1 MYPSFD
7 SIIET
12 LEAGKMYSF
21 PGGVHPDDK
30 KSLSNTSVI
39 KKPSLPELL
48 IVPLRQHIGS
58 DGICCVEVG
67 DTVLKG
73 QILSQT
79 SSPFSVPVHAPTSGE
94 VVAIA
99 PHVVAHPSGLTEM
112 CISIRP
118 DGKDTWCSLSPIAN
132 YSDIDKNK
140 LIEAICQAGISGMG
154 GAGFPTHI
162 KTSTSKP
169 VEFLILNGVECEP
182 YITSDD
188 RLMREH
194 AWQIRQGLD
203 ILTHLIG
210 PKAIVVA
217 VEGNKPEAY
226 EALNIACQD
235 KKDYRVVSVETKY
248 PAGGEK
254 QLIQVLT
261 GREVP
266 RNGLPVDVGVMM
278 FNVGTCY
285 AIADA
290 ILHGKPLIERI
301 VTVTGEAVKSPSNF
315 RALLGTP
322 VSHLLEEANYNPK
335 KQKAPKVI
343 MGGPMMGFTL
353 SDATIP
359 VVKTTNCLLVP
370 AKKELVDDNAER
382 PCIRCSACADA
393 CPASL
398 LPQQIFWHAKAK
410 EYDKAEEYDLFD
422 CIECGACA
430 YVCPS
435 EIPLVHYYRQ
445 AKSEIRIQRDEKN
458 KAEKAKQRFEARK
471 ERLEREKLEREAK
484 HRKAKEARLAANK
497 AKEQNSVAVDNA
509 NSAIDAGATEAK
521 DKVAAALARAKAK
534 KAAMQANANGE
545 GKAANTDEPSNAA
558 DDKKAQVAA
567 AIARAK
573 AKKAAQ
579 AQGANQAENAAE
591 PATQESSPENDKK
604 AKVAAA
610 IARAKAKKAAQAQ
623 NEIQDESA
631 VESST
636 TEPSNSQASSLED
649 EKKAK
654 VAAAIARAKAKK
666 AAQAGQHSGA
676 STENQASSQGEKTA
690 ELSNT
695 EPSNTETNSDLS
707 AEALK
712 KARIA
717 AAVAK
722 AKAQKAARNGASGQ
736 SDEPVSE
743 QAASTQLDEQ
753 QDYQPKEQLDDMDAK
768 DEKKARIAAA
778 VAKAKAKKAASQ
790 EAQAPSPVSKAGTE
804 DQDVN
809 LPKDANHQ
817 SGSNQDKSD
826 QSNNALSSSSNLSE
840 AEQKKARIA
849 AAVAKAKAK
858 KSAKQDGN
866 SEENKKSAPIDTSNS
881 DLNREGASTLN
892 TQDVSSTPNENTK
905 DTSSTNEADEKK
917 ARIAAAVAKAKAK
930 KLAQDD
936 NDGLA
941 ASQDTAEQESNK
953 EHEQRESSNKAEQA
967 TSAQTTSQPTA
978 KNEKK
983 ARIAAAIAKAKAKK
997 AAAEQEKESE

>member
-217 VEGNKPEAY
+217 VEDNKPEAY

-322 VSHLLEEANYNPK
+322 VSHLLEEANYNAK

-370 AKKELVDDNAER
+370 AKKELVDDNVER

-509 NSAIDAGATEAK
+509 NSAVDAGATEAK

-579 AQGANQAENAAE
+579 AQGANQAENA
-591 PATQESSPENDKK
+591 
-604 AKVAAA
+604 
-610 IARAKAKKAAQAQ
+610 
-623 NEIQDESA
+623 

-690 ELSNT
+690 ELSNI

-978 KNEKK
+978 QNEKK

>member
-7 SIIET
+7 SIIEN
-12 LEAGKMYSF
+12 LNSGKMYTF

-30 KSLSNTSVI
+30 KALSNTTPI
-39 KKPSLPELL
+39 KQPSLPALL
-48 IVPLRQHIGS
+48 VIPLRQHIGS

-67 DTVLKG
+67 DHVLKG
-73 QILSQT
+73 QVLSQS
-79 SSPFSVPVHAPTSGE
+79 SSPFSVPVHAPTSGK

-112 CISIRP
+112 CVSIKP
-118 DGKDTWCSLSPIAN
+118 DGRETWCDLSPLSN
-132 YSDIDKNK
+132 YTEVEKSKI
-140 LIEAICQAGISGMG
+140 IEMICQAGISGMG

-169 VEFLILNGVECEP
+169 VEFLILNGIECEP

-188 RLMREH
+188 RLMREF

-210 PKAIVVA
+210 PKAVVVA
-217 VEGNKPEAY
+217 IEDNKPEAF
-226 EALNIACQD
+226 EALNIACED
-235 KKDYRVVSVETKY
+235 KKEYRVVSVETKY

-266 RNGLPVDVGVMM
+266 RNGLPADVGVMM
-278 FNVGTCY
+278 FNVGTCF

-290 ILHGKPLIERI
+290 ILNGKPLIERV
-301 VTVTGEAVKSPSNF
+301 VTVTGEAVESPCNF
-315 RALLGTP
+315 KALLGTP
-322 VSHLLEEANYNPK
+322 VSHLLNEAQYNPK
-335 KQKAPKVI
+335 KQTAPKVI

-370 AKKELVDDNAER
+370 SKKELVDDNAER

-398 LPQQIFWHAKAK
+398 LPQQMFWHAKAK

-445 AKSEIRIQRDEKN
+445 AKAEIRLQRDEKN

-471 ERLEREKLEREAK
+471 ERLEREKREREEK

-497 AKEQNSVAVDNA
+497 AKEQRVTGEAPSESSTN
-509 NSAIDAGATEAK
+509 EAK

-534 KAAMQANANGE
+534 KAALQAQTNDSQTAPAD
-545 GKAANTDEPSNAA
+545 AAQ

-573 AKKAAQ
+573 AKKAAK
-579 AQGANQAENAAE
+579 ANDANLTSSESTDNNTIDSAVPSGE
-591 PATQESSPENDKK
+591 PDDRK

-610 IARAKAKKAAQAQ
+610 IARAKAKKAAKASDA
-623 NEIQDESA
+623 NVPTHDSADNSSSA
-631 VESST
+631 VEVQST
-636 TEPSNSQASSLED
+636 EQD
-649 EKKAK
+649 DKKAK
-654 VAAAIARAKAKK
+654 IAAAIARAKAKK
-666 AAQAGQHSGA
+666 AS
-676 STENQASSQGEKTA
+676 QASA
-690 ELSNT
+690 EQ
-695 EPSNTETNSDLS
+695 P
-707 AEALK
+707 A
-712 KARIA
+712 
-717 AAVAK
+717 
-722 AKAQKAARNGASGQ
+722 
-736 SDEPVSE
+736 VSE
-743 QAASTQLDEQ
+743 NVLTDNTATSDATDSTSAQ
-753 QDYQPKEQLDDMDAK
+753 

-778 VAKAKAKKAASQ
+778 VAKAKAKKAAQ
-790 EAQAPSPVSKAGTE
+790 EQTNARHDAPDTNGT
-804 DQDVN
+804 D
-809 LPKDANHQ
+809 
-817 SGSNQDKSD
+817 
-826 QSNNALSSSSNLSE
+826 SE
-840 AEQKKARIA
+840 VDEKKARIA

-858 KSAKQDGN
+858 KAAQQIGSESAVQASDS
-866 SEENKKSAPIDTSNS
+866 SEQLDADAQTSISSSASTSPSAP
-881 DLNREGASTLN
+881 
-892 TQDVSSTPNENTK
+892 
-905 DTSSTNEADEKK
+905 ADEKK

-930 KLAQDD
+930 K
-936 NDGLA
+936 
-941 ASQDTAEQESNK
+941 
-953 EHEQRESSNKAEQA
+953 
-967 TSAQTTSQPTA
+967 
-978 KNEKK
+978 
-983 ARIAAAIAKAKAKK
+983 
-997 AAAEQEKESE
+997 AAAERENES

>member
-7 SIIET
+7 SIIEN
-12 LEAGKMYSF
+12 LNAGKTYSF

-30 KSLSNTSVI
+30 KSLSNKESIATPSI
-39 KKPSLPELL
+39 PSLLV
-48 IVPLRQHIGS
+48 IPLRQHIGS
-58 DGICCVEVG
+58 DGVCCVEVG
-67 DTVLKG
+67 DHVLKG
-73 QILSQT
+73 QILSQS

-112 CISIRP
+112 CISIKP
-118 DGKDTWCSLSPIAN
+118 DGKDTWCALEPTTN
-132 YSDIDKNK
+132 YTAQDKSD
-140 LIEAICQAGISGMG
+140 LVARICQAGISGMG

-169 VEFLILNGVECEP
+169 VEFLVLNGIECEP

-203 ILTHLIG
+203 ILTHLIE
-210 PKAIVVA
+210 PKAIIVA
-217 VEGNKPEAY
+217 VEDNKPEALQ
-226 EALNIACQD
+226 ALNIACQD
-235 KKDYRVVSVETKY
+235 KAEYRVVSVETKY

-266 RNGLPVDVGVMM
+266 RNGLPADVGVMM

-301 VTVTGEAVKSPSNF
+301 VTVTGEAVDKPCNF
-315 RALLGTP
+315 KAMLGTP
-322 VSHLLEEANYNPK
+322 VSHLLEEAQYNTK
-335 KQKAPKVI
+335 KQKTPKVI

-382 PCIRCSACADA
+382 ACIRCSACADA

-398 LPQQIFWHAKAK
+398 LPQQMFWHAKAK

-445 AKSEIRIQRDEKN
+445 AKSEIRLQRDEKN
-458 KAEKAKQRFEARK
+458 KAEKAKQRFEARNA
-471 ERLEREKLEREAK
+471 RLEREKLEREEK

-497 AKEQNSVAVDNA
+497 TKEQA
-509 NSAIDAGATEAK
+509 ATSEKQTSPAPSDAK

-534 KAAMQANANGE
+534 KAAMQANAKN
-545 GKAANTDEPSNAA
+545 AEPSNAQDTSNTPA

-579 AQGANQAENAAE
+579 AQKSSEQSEATANNSSADAKDISNAAT
-591 PATQESSPENDKK
+591 APEH
-604 AKVAAA
+604 VSE
-610 IARAKAKKAAQAQ
+610 Q
-623 NEIQDESA
+623 
-631 VESST
+631 
-636 TEPSNSQASSLED
+636 D

-666 AAQAGQHSGA
+666 AAQ
-676 STENQASSQGEKTA
+676 QADAPEKTQPQHNKN
-690 ELSNT
+690 EGDST
-695 EPSNTETNSDLS
+695 
-707 AEALK
+707 
-712 KARIA
+712 
-717 AAVAK
+717 
-722 AKAQKAARNGASGQ
+722 ASINA
-736 SDEPVSE
+736 D
-743 QAASTQLDEQ
+743 
-753 QDYQPKEQLDDMDAK
+753 

-778 VAKAKAKKAASQ
+778 VAKAKAKKAAQQQTSGDDNTNVI
-790 EAQAPSPVSKAGTE
+790 ENATASLSNE
-804 DQDVN
+804 
-809 LPKDANHQ
+809 PKDESAVKP
-817 SGSNQDKSD
+817 DAD
-826 QSNNALSSSSNLSE
+826 DA
-840 AEQKKARIA
+840 KKARIA

-858 KSAKQDGN
+858 KAAQQQTTGD
-866 SEENKKSAPIDTSNS
+866 D
-881 DLNREGASTLN
+881 
-892 TQDVSSTPNENTK
+892 
-905 DTSSTNEADEKK
+905 STNAIDNASASKNNEPKDESAVKSDADDAKK

-930 KLAQDD
+930 K
-936 NDGLA
+936 A
-941 ASQDTAEQESNK
+941 A
-953 EHEQRESSNKAEQA
+953 KAELERENK
-967 TSAQTTSQPTA
+967 P
-978 KNEKK
+978 E
-983 ARIAAAIAKAKAKK
+983 
-997 AAAEQEKESE
+997 

>member
-12 LEAGKMYSF
+12 LNAGKTYSF
-21 PGGVHPDDK
+21 PGGVHPDDRK
-30 KSLSNTSVI
+30 ALSNTSI
-39 KKPSLPELL
+39 IQKPSMPELL
-48 IVPLRQHIGS
+48 VVPLRQHIGS

-73 QILSQT
+73 QVLSQS

-112 CISIRP
+112 CVSIRP
-118 DGKDTWCSLSPIAN
+118 DGKDTWCELSATTN
-132 YSDIDKNK
+132 YSNVDKSQLID
-140 LIEAICQAGISGMG
+140 AICQAGISGMG

-169 VEFLILNGVECEP
+169 VEFLILNGIECEP

-203 ILTHLIG
+203 ILVHLIG
-210 PKAIVVA
+210 PKAIIVA
-217 VEGNKPEAY
+217 VEDNKPEAF

-235 KKDYRVVSVETKY
+235 KKDYRIVSVETKY

-254 QLIQVLT
+254 QLIQVIT

-266 RNGLPVDVGVMM
+266 RNGLPADIGVMM

-301 VTVTGEAVKSPSNF
+301 VTVTGEAVESPSNF
-315 RALLGTP
+315 RALIGTP
-322 VSHLLEEANYNPK
+322 VSHLLSEAKYNPK
-335 KQKAPKVI
+335 KQKAPKVV

-370 AKKELVDDNAER
+370 AKKELVDDNVER

-398 LPQQIFWHAKAK
+398 LPQQMFWHAKAK

-445 AKSEIRIQRDEKN
+445 AKIEIRLQRDEKN

-471 ERLEREKLEREAK
+471 ERLEREKREREEK

-497 AKEQNSVAVDNA
+497 AKEHNAEAVDNA
-509 NSAIDAGATEAK
+509 SNTDVTEAK

-534 KAAMQANANGE
+534 KAALQANSSNE
-545 GKAANTDEPSNAA
+545 STTSNTGEPSTAT

-579 AQGANQAENAAE
+579 AQSEKVD
-591 PATQESSPENDKK
+591 ESSSIQP
-604 AKVAAA
+604 AA
-610 IARAKAKKAAQAQ
+610 
-623 NEIQDESA
+623 
-631 VESST
+631 
-636 TEPSNSQASSLED
+636 PSPED

-666 AAQAGQHSGA
+666 AAQAAPSEEPIPGNHSDEHA
-676 STENQASSQGEKTA
+676 DKHADEDVAKNIEEFTA
-690 ELSNT
+690 DN
-695 EPSNTETNSDLS
+695 NVKLS
-707 AEALK
+707 AEEQK

-722 AKAQKAARNGASGQ
+722 AKAQKAAKSMSENGLPESSSPAQPPSQTIAQSG
-736 SDEPVSE
+736 E
-743 QAASTQLDEQ
+743 QKNEQ
-753 QDYQPKEQLDDMDAK
+753 QD
-768 DEKKARIAAA
+768 EKRARIAAA
-778 VAKAKAKKAASQ
+778 VAKAKAKKA
-790 EAQAPSPVSKAGTE
+790 
-804 DQDVN
+804 
-809 LPKDANHQ
+809 
-817 SGSNQDKSD
+817 
-826 QSNNALSSSSNLSE
+826 E
-840 AEQKKARIA
+840 AE
-849 AAVAKAKAK
+849 VAQTVS
-858 KSAKQDGN
+858 SAGN
-866 SEENKKSAPIDTSNS
+866 EKENEEIVHLPESNS
-881 DLNREGASTLN
+881 
-892 TQDVSSTPNENTK
+892 TQQESNADSSGK
-905 DTSSTNEADEKK
+905 SEADEKK

-930 KLAQDD
+930 KRAQ
-936 NDGLA
+936 
-941 ASQDTAEQESNK
+941 ASQE
-953 EHEQRESSNKAEQA
+953 ESSPTDINETESQAKGEPSESPSQDNAE
-967 TSAQTTSQPTA
+967 TSAQDGAQMSGQD
-978 KNEKK
+978 EKK

-997 AAAEQEKESE
+997 AAADKEKESQ

>member
-12 LEAGKMYSF
+12 LNAGKTFSF

-39 KKPSLPELL
+39 KKPSMPELL
-48 IVPLRQHIGS
+48 VVPLRQHIGS
-58 DGICCVEVG
+58 DGICCVQVG

-73 QILSQT
+73 QVLSQS

-94 VVAIA
+94 IVAIA

-118 DGKDTWCSLSPIAN
+118 DGKDTWCELSPIAN
-132 YSDIDKNK
+132 YSDVHSNE

-169 VEFLILNGVECEP
+169 VEFLILNGIECEP

-210 PKAIVVA
+210 PKAIIVA
-217 VEGNKPEAY
+217 VEDNKPEAF
-226 EALNIACQD
+226 EALSIACQD
-235 KKDYRVVSVETKY
+235 KKEYRVVNVETKY

-254 QLIQVLT
+254 QLIQVIT

-266 RNGLPVDVGVMM
+266 RNGLPADIGVMM
-278 FNVGTCY
+278 FNVGTCF

-290 ILHGKPLIERI
+290 ILHGKPLVERI
-301 VTVTGEAVKSPSNF
+301 VTVTGEAVESPSNF
-315 RALLGTP
+315 RALIGTP
-322 VSHLLEEANYNPK
+322 VSHLLDEAKYNPK
-335 KQKAPKVI
+335 KQKKPKVVR
-343 MGGPMMGFTL
+343 GGPMMGFTL

-359 VVKTTNCLLVP
+359 VIKTTNCLLVP

-398 LPQQIFWHAKAK
+398 LPQQMFWHAKAK

-445 AKSEIRIQRDEKN
+445 AKAEIRLQRDEKN

-471 ERLEREKLEREAK
+471 ERLDREKREREEK

-497 AKEQNSVAVDNA
+497 AKEQSAASVDNT
-509 NSAIDAGATEAK
+509 NSANEGASQAK

-534 KAAMQANANGE
+534 KAAMQASANGE
-545 GKAANTDEPSNAA
+545 SHVQPQRDDTNETSTSLENTPSQ

-579 AQGANQAENAAE
+579 ADQSSQSSQNEQ
-591 PATQESSPENDKK
+591 PATEAGAQS
-604 AKVAAA
+604 AA
-610 IARAKAKKAAQAQ
+610 
-623 NEIQDESA
+623 DE
-631 VESST
+631 
-636 TEPSNSQASSLED
+636 
-649 EKKAK
+649 
-654 VAAAIARAKAKK
+654 
-666 AAQAGQHSGA
+666 
-676 STENQASSQGEKTA
+676 
-690 ELSNT
+690 
-695 EPSNTETNSDLS
+695 
-707 AEALK
+707 K

-722 AKAQKAARNGASGQ
+722 AKKAEQSAEDSEEPASQ
-736 SDEPVSE
+736 VDEKP
-743 QAASTQLDEQ
+743 ALNPA
-753 QDYQPKEQLDDMDAK
+753 

-778 VAKAKAKKAASQ
+778 VAKAKAKKAAQ
-790 EAQAPSPVSKAGTE
+790 NAEETTKEPAPP
-804 DQDVN
+804 
-809 LPKDANHQ
+809 ANQ
-817 SGSNQDKSD
+817 
-826 QSNNALSSSSNLSE
+826 
-840 AEQKKARIA
+840 
-849 AAVAKAKAK
+849 
-858 KSAKQDGN
+858 
-866 SEENKKSAPIDTSNS
+866 
-881 DLNREGASTLN
+881 
-892 TQDVSSTPNENTK
+892 
-905 DTSSTNEADEKK
+905 ADEKK

-930 KLAQDD
+930 KAAQNAEEATEESMPPVNQADEKKARI
-936 NDGLA
+936 A
-941 ASQDTAEQESNK
+941 AAVAKAKAKKAAQNTEVEPEDASLKGASTHVVSSDSQAPDTSRAEPAQEQ
-953 EHEQRESSNKAEQA
+953 QRDEKD
-967 TSAQTTSQPTA
+967 
-978 KNEKK
+978 EKK

-997 AAAEQEKESE
+997 AAADKEKESQ

>member
-12 LEAGKMYSF
+12 LNAGKTFSF

-39 KKPSLPELL
+39 KKPSMPELL
-48 IVPLRQHIGS
+48 VVPLRQHIGS
-58 DGICCVEVG
+58 DGICCVQVG

-73 QILSQT
+73 QVLSQS

-94 VVAIA
+94 IVAIA

-118 DGKDTWCSLSPIAN
+118 DGKDTWCELSPIAN
-132 YSDIDKNK
+132 YSDVHSNE

-169 VEFLILNGVECEP
+169 VEFLILNGIECEP

-210 PKAIVVA
+210 PKAIIVA
-217 VEGNKPEAY
+217 VEDNKPEAF
-226 EALNIACQD
+226 EALSIACQD
-235 KKDYRVVSVETKY
+235 KKEYRVVNVETKY

-254 QLIQVLT
+254 QLIQVIT

-266 RNGLPVDVGVMM
+266 RNGLPADIGVMM
-278 FNVGTCY
+278 FNVGTCF

-301 VTVTGEAVKSPSNF
+301 VTVTGEAVESPSNF
-315 RALLGTP
+315 RALIGTP
-322 VSHLLEEANYNPK
+322 VSHLLDEAKYNPK
-335 KQKAPKVI
+335 KQKKPKVV

-359 VVKTTNCLLVP
+359 VIKTTNCLLVP

-398 LPQQIFWHAKAK
+398 LPQQMFWHAKAK
-410 EYDKAEEYDLFD
+410 EYDKAEEYNLFD

-445 AKSEIRIQRDEKN
+445 AKAEIRLQRDEKN

-471 ERLEREKLEREAK
+471 ERLEREKREREEK

-497 AKEQNSVAVDNA
+497 AKEQSAASVDNT
-509 NSAIDAGATEAK
+509 NSANEGASQAK

-534 KAAMQANANGE
+534 KAAMQTTANGE
-545 GKAANTDEPSNAA
+545 SHVQPQRDDVNETSTSLENTPSP

-579 AQGANQAENAAE
+579 AGQSSQSSQNEQ
-591 PATQESSPENDKK
+591 PATEVGAQS
-604 AKVAAA
+604 AA
-610 IARAKAKKAAQAQ
+610 
-623 NEIQDESA
+623 DE
-631 VESST
+631 
-636 TEPSNSQASSLED
+636 
-649 EKKAK
+649 
-654 VAAAIARAKAKK
+654 
-666 AAQAGQHSGA
+666 
-676 STENQASSQGEKTA
+676 
-690 ELSNT
+690 
-695 EPSNTETNSDLS
+695 
-707 AEALK
+707 K

-717 AAVAK
+717 AVAK
-722 AKAQKAARNGASGQ
+722 VKAKKAEQNTEDSEEPPSQ
-736 SDEPVSE
+736 VDEKP
-743 QAASTQLDEQ
+743 ALNPA
-753 QDYQPKEQLDDMDAK
+753 

-778 VAKAKAKKAASQ
+778 VAKAKAKKAAQ
-790 EAQAPSPVSKAGTE
+790 NAEETTKEPAPP
-804 DQDVN
+804 
-809 LPKDANHQ
+809 ANQ
-817 SGSNQDKSD
+817 
-826 QSNNALSSSSNLSE
+826 
-840 AEQKKARIA
+840 
-849 AAVAKAKAK
+849 
-858 KSAKQDGN
+858 
-866 SEENKKSAPIDTSNS
+866 
-881 DLNREGASTLN
+881 
-892 TQDVSSTPNENTK
+892 
-905 DTSSTNEADEKK
+905 ADEKK

-930 KLAQDD
+930 KAAQNTEVEPED
-936 NDGLA
+936 
-941 ASQDTAEQESNK
+941 ASLKGASTHVVSSDSQAPDTSRAEPAQEQ
-953 EHEQRESSNKAEQA
+953 QRDEKD
-967 TSAQTTSQPTA
+967 
-978 KNEKK
+978 EKK
-983 ARIAAAIAKAKAKK
+983 ARIAAAIAKAKVKK
-997 AAAEQEKESE
+997 AAADKEKESQ

>member
-73 QILSQT
+73 QILSQS

-118 DGKDTWCSLSPIAN
+118 DGKDTWCDLSPIAN

-169 VEFLILNGVECEP
+169 VEFLILNGIECEP

-217 VEGNKPEAY
+217 VEDNKPEAF

-266 RNGLPVDVGVMM
+266 RNGLPADVGVMM

-290 ILHGKPLIERI
+290 ILHGKPLIERV
-301 VTVTGEAVKSPSNF
+301 VTVTGEAVESPSNF

-322 VSHLLEEANYNPK
+322 VSHLLDEANYNPK

-398 LPQQIFWHAKAK
+398 LPQQMFWHAKAK

-471 ERLEREKLEREAK
+471 ERLEREKLEREEK

-497 AKEQNSVAVDNA
+497 AKEESAVADNA
-509 NSAIDAGATEAK
+509 NSAVDAGATEAK

-534 KAAMQANANGE
+534 KAAMQANAKDE
-545 GKAANTDEPSNAA
+545 SNTTNTNEPSIAA
-558 DDKKAQVAA
+558 EDKKAQVAA

-579 AQGANQAENAAE
+579 AQNEAQLESADKQVEQA
-591 PATQESSPENDKK
+591 SSPEDDKK

-623 NEIQDESA
+623 NETQDESA
-631 VESST
+631 VEPST
-636 TEPSNSQASSLED
+636 TEQPSNQSSPED

-666 AAQAGQHSGA
+666 AAQASQSEA
-676 STENQASSQGEKTA
+676 SSAEKPAGSQGEKHT
-690 ELSNT
+690 ELSDT
-695 EPSNTETNSDLS
+695 EANSELN
-707 AEALK
+707 AEAQK

-722 AKAQKAARNGASGQ
+722 AKAQKAAKNSENEQPDGQVTVQGTPAQSEEQ
-736 SDEPVSE
+736 SD
-743 QAASTQLDEQ
+743 TQPHAPLEG
-753 QDYQPKEQLDDMDAK
+753 K

-790 EAQAPSPVSKAGTE
+790 KTQASSPYGEAGIE
-804 DQDVN
+804 NQDVN
-809 LPKDANHQ
+809 SPEEASFQSVSEQNNSAQSDSASDPAN
-817 SGSNQDKSD
+817 
-826 QSNNALSSSSNLSE
+826 NLSE
-840 AEQKKARIA
+840 ADEKKARIA

-858 KSAKQDGN
+858 KAAKQEEHQG
-866 SEENKKSAPIDTSNS
+866 SEETDANDA
-881 DLNREGASTLN
+881 A
-892 TQDVSSTPNENTK
+892 
-905 DTSSTNEADEKK
+905 STNEADEKK

-930 KLAQDD
+930 KLAQDS
-936 NDGLA
+936 NGNLA
-941 ASQDTAEQESNK
+941 TSSNTAE
-953 EHEQRESSNKAEQA
+953 RESSKAHEQSESSSRLGQA
-967 TSAQTTSQPTA
+967 TSTQAPSQPTA
-978 KNEKK
+978 QDEKK
-983 ARIAAAIAKAKAKK
+983 ARIAAAVAKAKAKK
-997 AAAEQEKESE
+997 AAAEQEKES

>member
-1 MYPSFD
+1 IVMYPSFD

-73 QILSQT
+73 QILSQS

-118 DGKDTWCSLSPIAN
+118 DGKDTWCDLSPLAN

-169 VEFLILNGVECEP
+169 VEFLILNGIECEP

-203 ILTHLIG
+203 ILTHLIE

-217 VEGNKPEAY
+217 VEDNKPEAF

-254 QLIQVLT
+254 QLIQVVT

-266 RNGLPVDVGVMM
+266 RNGLPADVGVMM

-322 VSHLLEEANYNPK
+322 VSHLLEEASYNPK

-398 LPQQIFWHAKAK
+398 LPQQMFWHAKAK

-497 AKEQNSVAVDNA
+497 AKEQNAATDNA
-509 NSAIDAGATEAK
+509 NNLADATATEAR

-534 KAAMQANANGE
+534 KAAMQAKAKDENTPVNA
-545 GKAANTDEPSNAA
+545 DEPNPAA

-573 AKKAAQ
+573 AKKAAR
-579 AQGANQAENAAE
+579 AQGSEQAENATE
-591 PATQESSPENDKK
+591 PAGQTPSPED
-604 AKVAAA
+604 
-610 IARAKAKKAAQAQ
+610 
-623 NEIQDESA
+623 D
-631 VESST
+631 
-636 TEPSNSQASSLED
+636 
-649 EKKAK
+649 KKAK

-666 AAQAGQHSGA
+666 AAQAGQHSDA
-676 STENQASSQGEKTA
+676 STEKQVASRDEKTA
-690 ELSNT
+690 ELLNTEPANT
-695 EPSNTETNSDLS
+695 EPSKTETNSDLS
-707 AEALK
+707 VEEQK

-722 AKAQKAARNGASGQ
+722 AKAQKAAKNNASGQ
-736 SDEPVSE
+736 SE
-743 QAASTQLDEQ
+743 QSTPTQFGEQ
-753 QDYQPKEQLDDMDAK
+753 QDNQSREPLGETDAK

-778 VAKAKAKKAASQ
+778 VAKAKAKK
-790 EAQAPSPVSKAGTE
+790 
-804 DQDVN
+804 
-809 LPKDANHQ
+809 
-817 SGSNQDKSD
+817 
-826 QSNNALSSSSNLSE
+826 
-840 AEQKKARIA
+840 
-849 AAVAKAKAK
+849 
-858 KSAKQDGN
+858 
-866 SEENKKSAPIDTSNS
+866 
-881 DLNREGASTLN
+881 
-892 TQDVSSTPNENTK
+892 
-905 DTSSTNEADEKK
+905 
-917 ARIAAAVAKAKAK
+917 
-930 KLAQDD
+930 
-936 NDGLA
+936 
-941 ASQDTAEQESNK
+941 
-953 EHEQRESSNKAEQA
+953 
-967 TSAQTTSQPTA
+967 
-978 KNEKK
+978 
-983 ARIAAAIAKAKAKK
+983 
-997 AAAEQEKESE
+997 

>member
-73 QILSQT
+73 QILSQS

-118 DGKDTWCSLSPIAN
+118 DGKDTWCDLSPIAN

-169 VEFLILNGVECEP
+169 VEFLILNGIECEP

-217 VEGNKPEAY
+217 VEDNKPEAF

-266 RNGLPVDVGVMM
+266 RNGLPADVGVMM

-290 ILHGKPLIERI
+290 ILHGKPLIERV
-301 VTVTGEAVKSPSNF
+301 VTVTGEAVESPSNF

-322 VSHLLEEANYNPK
+322 VSHLLDEASYNPK
-335 KQKAPKVI
+335 KQKVPKVI

-398 LPQQIFWHAKAK
+398 LPQQMFWHAKAK

-471 ERLEREKLEREAK
+471 ERLEREKLEREEK

-497 AKEQNSVAVDNA
+497 AKEQNADADNA
-509 NSAIDAGATEAK
+509 NSAVDAGATEAK

-534 KAAMQANANGE
+534 KAAMQANAKGE
-545 GKAANTDEPSNAA
+545 SNTTNTDEPRIVA

-579 AQGANQAENAAE
+579 ASQSEASSAEKPAGSQGEKHTELSDTEANSELTAEA
-591 PATQESSPENDKK
+591 QKK
-604 AKVAAA
+604 ARIAAA
-610 IARAKAKKAAQAQ
+610 IAKAKAQKAARNSEDGQPDKSVLEQGAPTQ
-623 NEIQDESA
+623 LDEQPDSHSK
-631 VESST
+631 E
-636 TEPSNSQASSLED
+636 QLD
-649 EKKAK
+649 EK
-654 VAAAIARAKAKK
+654 
-666 AAQAGQHSGA
+666 Q
-676 STENQASSQGEKTA
+676 
-690 ELSNT
+690 
-695 EPSNTETNSDLS
+695 
-707 AEALK
+707 
-712 KARIA
+712 ARIA

-722 AKAQKAARNGASGQ
+722 AKAKKAASQKAQASGPDGEAGIENQDGNSPEEASFQSVSDQNNSAQ
-736 SDEPVSE
+736 SDSASDPANNLSE
-743 QAASTQLDEQ
+743 A
-753 QDYQPKEQLDDMDAK
+753 

-778 VAKAKAKKAASQ
+778 VAKAKAKKAAKQ
-790 EAQAPSPVSKAGTE
+790 EEHQGSEQT
-804 DQDVN
+804 
-809 LPKDANHQ
+809 DANH
-817 SGSNQDKSD
+817 
-826 QSNNALSSSSNLSE
+826 
-840 AEQKKARIA
+840 A
-849 AAVAKAKAK
+849 A
-858 KSAKQDGN
+858 
-866 SEENKKSAPIDTSNS
+866 
-881 DLNREGASTLN
+881 
-892 TQDVSSTPNENTK
+892 
-905 DTSSTNEADEKK
+905 STNEADEKK

-930 KLAQDD
+930 KLAQDS
-936 NDGLA
+936 NGNLA
-941 ASQDTAEQESNK
+941 TSSNTAEQESSK
-953 EHEQRESSNKAEQA
+953 AHEQSESSSRVGQA
-967 TSAQTTSQPTA
+967 TSTQAPSQPTA
-978 KNEKK
+978 QDEKK
-983 ARIAAAIAKAKAKK
+983 ARIAAAVAKAKAKK
-997 AAAEQEKESE
+997 AAAEQEKES

>member
-73 QILSQT
+73 QILSQS

-118 DGKDTWCSLSPIAN
+118 DGKDTWCDLSPIAN

-169 VEFLILNGVECEP
+169 VEFLILNGIECEP

-217 VEGNKPEAY
+217 VEDNKPEAF

-266 RNGLPVDVGVMM
+266 RNGLPADVGVMM

-290 ILHGKPLIERI
+290 ILHGKPLIERV
-301 VTVTGEAVKSPSNF
+301 VTVTGEAVESPSNF

-322 VSHLLEEANYNPK
+322 VSHLLDEANYNPK
-335 KQKAPKVI
+335 KQKTPKVI

-398 LPQQIFWHAKAK
+398 LPQQMFWHAKAK

-471 ERLEREKLEREAK
+471 ERLEREKLEREEK

-497 AKEQNSVAVDNA
+497 AKEENAVADNA
-509 NSAIDAGATEAK
+509 NSVVDAGATEAK

-534 KAAMQANANGE
+534 KAAMQANAKDE
-545 GKAANTDEPSNAA
+545 SNTTNTNKPSAAA

-579 AQGANQAENAAE
+579 AQNEAQVESADKQVEQA
-591 PATQESSPENDKK
+591 SSPEDDKK

-623 NEIQDESA
+623 NETQDESA
-631 VESST
+631 VEPST
-636 TEPSNSQASSLED
+636 TEQPSNQLSSPED

-666 AAQAGQHSGA
+666 AAQASQS
-676 STENQASSQGEKTA
+676 EASSAEKPAGSQDEKHT
-690 ELSNT
+690 ELSDT
-695 EPSNTETNSDLS
+695 EANSELN
-707 AEALK
+707 AEAQK

-722 AKAQKAARNGASGQ
+722 AKAQKAAKNSEDGQPEKSVSGQ
-736 SDEPVSE
+736 GAP
-743 QAASTQLDEQ
+743 TQLDEQ
-753 QDYQPKEQLDDMDAK
+753 PDSHSKEQLDEKQARIAAAVAK
-768 DEKKARIAAA
+768 AKAKKAASQKTQASSPDGEAGIENQDVNSPEEASFQSVSEQNNNAQGDSASDSANNLSEADEKKARIAAA
-778 VAKAKAKKAASQ
+778 VAKAKAKKAAKQ
-790 EAQAPSPVSKAGTE
+790 EEHQGSEQT
-804 DQDVN
+804 
-809 LPKDANHQ
+809 DAN
-817 SGSNQDKSD
+817 D
-826 QSNNALSSSSNLSE
+826 
-840 AEQKKARIA
+840 A
-849 AAVAKAKAK
+849 A
-858 KSAKQDGN
+858 
-866 SEENKKSAPIDTSNS
+866 
-881 DLNREGASTLN
+881 
-892 TQDVSSTPNENTK
+892 
-905 DTSSTNEADEKK
+905 STNEADEKK

-930 KLAQDD
+930 KLAQDS
-936 NDGLA
+936 NGNLA
-941 ASQDTAEQESNK
+941 TSSNTAEQENSKTN
-953 EHEQRESSNKAEQA
+953 EQSESSSRVGQA
-967 TSAQTTSQPTA
+967 TSTQAPSQPTA
-978 KNEKK
+978 QDEKK
-983 ARIAAAIAKAKAKK
+983 ARIAAAVAKAKAKK
-997 AAAEQEKESE
+997 ASAEQEKES

>member
-12 LEAGKMYSF
+12 LNAGKTYSF
-21 PGGVHPDDK
+21 PGGVHPDDRK
-30 KSLSNTSVI
+30 ALSNTSVI
-39 KKPSLPELL
+39 QKPSMPELL
-48 IVPLRQHIGS
+48 VVPLRQHNGS
-58 DGICCVEVG
+58 DGICCVDVG

-73 QILSQT
+73 QVLSQS

-112 CISIRP
+112 CVSIRP
-118 DGKDTWCSLSPIAN
+118 DGKDTWCELSPTTN
-132 YSDIDKNK
+132 YSNVDKSQLID
-140 LIEAICQAGISGMG
+140 AICQAGISGMG

-169 VEFLILNGVECEP
+169 VEFLILNGIECEP

-203 ILTHLIG
+203 ILAHLIG
-210 PKAIVVA
+210 PKAIIVA
-217 VEGNKPEAY
+217 VEDNKPEAF

-254 QLIQVLT
+254 QLIQVIT

-266 RNGLPVDVGVMM
+266 RNGLPADIGVMM

-301 VTVTGEAVKSPSNF
+301 VTVTGEAVESPSNF
-315 RALLGTP
+315 RALIGTP
-322 VSHLLEEANYNPK
+322 VSHLLSEAKYNSK
-335 KQKAPKVI
+335 KQKAPKVV

-398 LPQQIFWHAKAK
+398 LPQQMFWHAKAK

-445 AKSEIRIQRDEKN
+445 AKAEIRLQRDEKN

-471 ERLEREKLEREAK
+471 ERLEREKLEREEK

-497 AKEQNSVAVDNA
+497 AKEQNAEAVDNA
-509 NSAIDAGATEAK
+509 SNTDVTEAK

-534 KAAMQANANGE
+534 KAALQAKSSNESATS
-545 GKAANTDEPSNAA
+545 NTGEPSTAT

-579 AQGANQAENAAE
+579 AQTEKVD
-591 PATQESSPENDKK
+591 ESSPIQP
-604 AKVAAA
+604 AAP
-610 IARAKAKKAAQAQ
+610 
-623 NEIQDESA
+623 SA
-631 VESST
+631 
-636 TEPSNSQASSLED
+636 ED

-666 AAQAGQHSGA
+666 AAQAAPSEDPTPGNHSDKHA
-676 STENQASSQGEKTA
+676 DEEVAKKVEESTA
-690 ELSNT
+690 ENNV
-695 EPSNTETNSDLS
+695 ELS
-707 AEALK
+707 AEEQK

-722 AKAQKAARNGASGQ
+722 AKAQKAAKNMSENGLSESSSLAQPSSQTIAQSG
-736 SDEPVSE
+736 E
-743 QAASTQLDEQ
+743 QKNEQ
-753 QDYQPKEQLDDMDAK
+753 QD
-768 DEKKARIAAA
+768 EKRARIAAA
-778 VAKAKAKKAASQ
+778 VAKAKAKKA
-790 EAQAPSPVSKAGTE
+790 
-804 DQDVN
+804 
-809 LPKDANHQ
+809 
-817 SGSNQDKSD
+817 
-826 QSNNALSSSSNLSE
+826 E
-840 AEQKKARIA
+840 AE
-849 AAVAKAKAK
+849 VA
-858 KSAKQDGN
+858 Q
-866 SEENKKSAPIDTSNS
+866 T
-881 DLNREGASTLN
+881 
-892 TQDVSSTPNENTK
+892 VSSAGNEKENEETVHLPQNNSAQYESNADSFGK
-905 DTSSTNEADEKK
+905 SEADEKK

-930 KLAQDD
+930 KRAQASQEESSLTDINEAESQAKGEPSESPSQGNAETNAQD
-936 NDGLA
+936 GA
-941 ASQDTAEQESNK
+941 QMSGQD
-953 EHEQRESSNKAEQA
+953 
-967 TSAQTTSQPTA
+967 
-978 KNEKK
+978 EKK

-997 AAAEQEKESE
+997 AAADKEKESQ

>member
-21 PGGVHPDDK
+21 PGGVHPEDK

-58 DGICCVEVG
+58 GGICCVEVG

-73 QILSQT
+73 QILSQS

-94 VVAIA
+94 IVAIA

-118 DGKDTWCSLSPIAN
+118 DGKDTWCDLSPIAN
-132 YSDIDKNK
+132 YSEVDKNK

-169 VEFLILNGVECEP
+169 VEFLILNGIECEP

-217 VEGNKPEAY
+217 VEDNKPEAF

-266 RNGLPVDVGVMM
+266 RNGLPADVGVMM

-285 AIADA
+285 ASADA
-290 ILHGKPLIERI
+290 ILHGKPLIDRV
-301 VTVTGEAVKSPSNF
+301 VTVTGEAVESPSNF

-322 VSHLLEEANYNPK
+322 VSHLLDEANYNPK

-393 CPASL
+393 CPVSL
-398 LPQQIFWHAKAK
+398 LPQQMFWHAKAK

-445 AKSEIRIQRDEKN
+445 AKSEIRVQRDEKN

-471 ERLEREKLEREAK
+471 ERLEREKREREEK

-497 AKEQNSVAVDNA
+497 AKEQSTVTADSASGAVDA
-509 NSAIDAGATEAK
+509 SATEAK

-534 KAAMQANANGE
+534 KAAMQANGKGE
-545 GKAANTDEPSNAA
+545 STTPNTDESGIAV

-567 AIARAK
+567 AVARAK

-579 AQGANQAENAAE
+579 AQNESQLERADNQVEQA
-591 PATQESSPENDKK
+591 SSSEDDKK

-623 NEIQDESA
+623 NETQGESA
-631 VESST
+631 D
-636 TEPSNSQASSLED
+636 EPSVTEQPSNQVSSPED
-649 EKKAK
+649 DKKAK

-666 AAQAGQHSGA
+666 AAQAGQSVE
-676 STENQASSQGEKTA
+676 SSSEEQADKHNE
-690 ELSNT
+690 ENT
-695 EPSNTETNSDLS
+695 EPSNSEDNIDLS
-707 AEALK
+707 VEEQK

-722 AKAQKAARNGASGQ
+722 AKAQKAAKNGVNGQ
-736 SDEPVSE
+736 TDKPVSKQATPPQVHAQSSNQPKNQPDE
-743 QAASTQLDEQ
+743 KQARIAAAVAKAKAKKAASQKAPTLSSATHGDDVTQDVSSPLKANDQSTSVPDSGERD
-753 QDYQPKEQLDDMDAK
+753 DYAK
-768 DEKKARIAAA
+768 ATVSNTSEAEEKKARIAAA
-778 VAKAKAKKAASQ
+778 VAKAKAKKAAKQ
-790 EAQAPSPVSKAGTE
+790 EANQASEQTDSYEKEQDPQSLTTSETPDASNTPSEK
-804 DQDVN
+804 
-809 LPKDANHQ
+809 
-817 SGSNQDKSD
+817 
-826 QSNNALSSSSNLSE
+826 
-840 AEQKKARIA
+840 
-849 AAVAKAKAK
+849 
-858 KSAKQDGN
+858 
-866 SEENKKSAPIDTSNS
+866 
-881 DLNREGASTLN
+881 
-892 TQDVSSTPNENTK
+892 TK
-905 DTSSTNEADEKK
+905 TASSTNEVDEKK

-930 KLAQDD
+930 KLAQERKEISTSSP
-936 NDGLA
+936 
-941 ASQDTAEQESNK
+941 ASAEVESNTSQEQSVSPLK
-953 EHEQRESSNKAEQA
+953 EDIKTKTQGN
-967 TSAQTTSQPTA
+967 SQPTEQD
-978 KNEKK
+978 EKK

-997 AAAEQEKESE
+997 AAAEQEKES

>member
-73 QILSQT
+73 QILSQS

-118 DGKDTWCSLSPIAN
+118 DGKDSWCNLFPIAN
-132 YSDIDKNK
+132 YSELDKNK

-169 VEFLILNGVECEP
+169 VEFLILNGIECEP

-217 VEGNKPEAY
+217 VEDNKPEAF

-266 RNGLPVDVGVMM
+266 RNGLPADVGVMM

-290 ILHGKPLIERI
+290 ILHGKPLIERV
-301 VTVTGEAVKSPSNF
+301 VTVTGEAVESPSNF

-322 VSHLLEEANYNPK
+322 VSHLLDEANYNPK

-398 LPQQIFWHAKAK
+398 LPQQMFWHAKAK

-497 AKEQNSVAVDNA
+497 AKEQNAVAADKA
-509 NSAIDAGATEAK
+509 NSAVDAGATEAK

-534 KAAMQANANGE
+534 KAAMQAPANGE
-545 GKAANTDEPSNAA
+545 SMTANNDEHNNTT

-579 AQGANQAENAAE
+579 AQNDI
-591 PATQESSPENDKK
+591 QE
-604 AKVAAA
+604 
-610 IARAKAKKAAQAQ
+610 
-623 NEIQDESA
+623 ESA
-631 VESST
+631 DEAST
-636 TEPSNSQASSLED
+636 TEAPISQASSPED

-666 AAQAGQHSGA
+666 AAQASQSIA
-676 STENQASSQGEKTA
+676 SSTEKPAGSNDEKTA
-690 ELSNT
+690 DFSD
-695 EPSNTETNSDLS
+695 TETNAALS
-707 AEALK
+707 AEAQK

-722 AKAQKAARNGASGQ
+722 AKAQKAANKRENGQPDESVSLQGTSAQ
-736 SDEPVSE
+736 SNEQSVSQPE
-743 QAASTQLDEQ
+743 AQL
-753 QDYQPKEQLDDMDAK
+753 

-790 EAQAPSPVSKAGTE
+790 KEYGSSHSTEADAEEQNVNSPKEAGVPSTSHQNNSASNVNAE
-804 DQDVN
+804 D
-809 LPKDANHQ
+809 
-817 SGSNQDKSD
+817 SD
-826 QSNNALSSSSNLSE
+826 RNSS
-840 AEQKKARIA
+840 A
-849 AAVAKAKAK
+849 
-858 KSAKQDGN
+858 
-866 SEENKKSAPIDTSNS
+866 
-881 DLNREGASTLN
+881 
-892 TQDVSSTPNENTK
+892 
-905 DTSSTNEADEKK
+905 ADEKK

-930 KLAQDD
+930 KLAQEGNGD
-936 NDGLA
+936 LA
-941 ASQDTAEQESNK
+941 SSPDTAKQERSKASEQN
-953 EHEQRESSNKAEQA
+953 ESSTNAAQA
-967 TSAQTTSQPTA
+967 TSTQTSSQPTEQD
-978 KNEKK
+978 EKK
-983 ARIAAAIAKAKAKK
+983 ARIAAAVAKAKAKK

>member
-73 QILSQT
+73 QILSQS

-118 DGKDTWCSLSPIAN
+118 DGKDTWCDLSPIAN

-169 VEFLILNGVECEP
+169 VEFLILNGIECEP

-217 VEGNKPEAY
+217 VEDNKPEAF

-266 RNGLPVDVGVMM
+266 RNGLPADVGVMM

-290 ILHGKPLIERI
+290 ILHGKPLIERV
-301 VTVTGEAVKSPSNF
+301 VTVTGEAVESPSNF

-322 VSHLLEEANYNPK
+322 VSHLLDEANYNPK

-398 LPQQIFWHAKAK
+398 LPQQMFWHAKAK

-471 ERLEREKLEREAK
+471 ERLEREKLEREEK

-497 AKEQNSVAVDNA
+497 AKEQNADADNA
-509 NSAIDAGATEAK
+509 NSAVDAGATEAK

-534 KAAMQANANGE
+534 KAAMQANAKGE
-545 GKAANTDEPSNAA
+545 SNTTNTDEPRIVA

-579 AQGANQAENAAE
+579 ASQSEASSAEKPAGSQGEKHTELSDTEANSELTAEA
-591 PATQESSPENDKK
+591 QKK
-604 AKVAAA
+604 ARIAAA
-610 IARAKAKKAAQAQ
+610 IAKAKAQKAARNSEDGQPDKSVLEQGAPTQ
-623 NEIQDESA
+623 LDEQPDSHSK
-631 VESST
+631 E
-636 TEPSNSQASSLED
+636 QLD
-649 EKKAK
+649 EK
-654 VAAAIARAKAKK
+654 
-666 AAQAGQHSGA
+666 Q
-676 STENQASSQGEKTA
+676 
-690 ELSNT
+690 
-695 EPSNTETNSDLS
+695 
-707 AEALK
+707 
-712 KARIA
+712 ARIA

-722 AKAQKAARNGASGQ
+722 AKAKKAASQKAQASGPDGEAGIENQDGNSPEEASFQSVSDQNNSAQ
-736 SDEPVSE
+736 SDSASDPANNLSE
-743 QAASTQLDEQ
+743 A
-753 QDYQPKEQLDDMDAK
+753 

-778 VAKAKAKKAASQ
+778 VAKAKAKKAAKQ
-790 EAQAPSPVSKAGTE
+790 EEHQGSEQT
-804 DQDVN
+804 
-809 LPKDANHQ
+809 DAN
-817 SGSNQDKSD
+817 D
-826 QSNNALSSSSNLSE
+826 
-840 AEQKKARIA
+840 A
-849 AAVAKAKAK
+849 A
-858 KSAKQDGN
+858 
-866 SEENKKSAPIDTSNS
+866 
-881 DLNREGASTLN
+881 
-892 TQDVSSTPNENTK
+892 
-905 DTSSTNEADEKK
+905 STNEADEKK

-930 KLAQDD
+930 KLAQDS
-936 NDGLA
+936 NGNLA
-941 ASQDTAEQESNK
+941 TSSNTAEQENSKTN
-953 EHEQRESSNKAEQA
+953 EQSESSSRVGQA
-967 TSAQTTSQPTA
+967 TSTQAPSQPTA
-978 KNEKK
+978 QDEKK
-983 ARIAAAIAKAKAKK
+983 ARIAAAVAKAKAKK
-997 AAAEQEKESE
+997 ASAEQEKES

>member
-12 LEAGKMYSF
+12 LNAGKTYSF

-30 KSLSNTSVI
+30 KALSNASVI
-39 KKPSLPELL
+39 QKPSMPELL
-48 IVPLRQHIGS
+48 VVPLRQHIGS
-58 DGICCVEVG
+58 DGVCCVDVG

-73 QILSQT
+73 QVLSQS

-94 VVAIA
+94 IVAIA

-112 CISIRP
+112 CVSIRP
-118 DGKDTWCSLSPIAN
+118 DGKDTWCELSPITH
-132 YSDIDKNK
+132 YSNVDRSQLID
-140 LIEAICQAGISGMG
+140 AICQAGISGMG

-162 KTSTSKP
+162 KASTSKP
-169 VEFLILNGVECEP
+169 VEFLILNGIECEP

-210 PKAIVVA
+210 PKAIIVA
-217 VEGNKPEAY
+217 VEDNKPEAF

-254 QLIQVLT
+254 QLIQVIT

-266 RNGLPVDVGVMM
+266 RNGLPADIGVMM

-301 VTVTGEAVKSPSNF
+301 VTVTGEAVESPSNF
-315 RALLGTP
+315 RALIGTP
-322 VSHLLEEANYNPK
+322 VSHLLTEAKYNSK
-335 KQKAPKVI
+335 KQKAPKVV

-353 SDATIP
+353 SDANIP

-382 PCIRCSACADA
+382 PCIRCSACADV

-398 LPQQIFWHAKAK
+398 LPQQMFWHAKAK

-445 AKSEIRIQRDEKN
+445 AKAEIRLQRDEKN

-471 ERLEREKLEREAK
+471 ERLEREKHEREEK

-497 AKEQNSVAVDNA
+497 AKEQDVVAANNASNSD
-509 NSAIDAGATEAK
+509 ATEAK

-534 KAAMQANANGE
+534 KAAMQAKSSDESATL
-545 GKAANTDEPSNAA
+545 NTDEPSTAP

-579 AQGANQAENAAE
+579 AQSEKVDDLSAVQPAA
-591 PATQESSPENDKK
+591 PSPEDEKR

-610 IARAKAKKAAQAQ
+610 IARAKAKKAAQTAPSEEPLTGNHSDKHADNQ
-623 NEIQDESA
+623 VANKAEESNA
-631 VESST
+631 E
-636 TEPSNSQASSLED
+636 NN
-649 EKKAK
+649 
-654 VAAAIARAKAKK
+654 AA
-666 AAQAGQHSGA
+666 
-676 STENQASSQGEKTA
+676 
-690 ELSNT
+690 
-695 EPSNTETNSDLS
+695 LS
-707 AEALK
+707 AEEQK

-722 AKAQKAARNGASGQ
+722 AKAQKAAKSMSEDGLSESSSLAQPSSQTIIESG
-736 SDEPVSE
+736 E
-743 QAASTQLDEQ
+743 QKNEQ
-753 QDYQPKEQLDDMDAK
+753 QD
-768 DEKKARIAAA
+768 EKR
-778 VAKAKAKKAASQ
+778 
-790 EAQAPSPVSKAGTE
+790 
-804 DQDVN
+804 
-809 LPKDANHQ
+809 
-817 SGSNQDKSD
+817 
-826 QSNNALSSSSNLSE
+826 
-840 AEQKKARIA
+840 
-849 AAVAKAKAK
+849 
-858 KSAKQDGN
+858 
-866 SEENKKSAPIDTSNS
+866 
-881 DLNREGASTLN
+881 
-892 TQDVSSTPNENTK
+892 
-905 DTSSTNEADEKK
+905 

-930 KLAQDD
+930 KLAQ
-936 NDGLA
+936 
-941 ASQDTAEQESNK
+941 ASQEK
-953 EHEQRESSNKAEQA
+953 
-967 TSAQTTSQPTA
+967 SQPTDINETESQA
-978 KNEKK
+978 KREQSESPSLDDVETNKQESAHMSGQDEKK

-997 AAAEQEKESE
+997 AAADKEKES